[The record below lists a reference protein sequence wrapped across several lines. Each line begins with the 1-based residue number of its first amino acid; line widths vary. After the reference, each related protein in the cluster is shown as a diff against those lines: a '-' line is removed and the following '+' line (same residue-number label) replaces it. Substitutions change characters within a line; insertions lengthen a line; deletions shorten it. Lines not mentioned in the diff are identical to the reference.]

1 MNDLIVVIFILRI
14 IIMLIMEIKV
24 PVIMINIMSVA
35 ILIPLLTKITNE
47 KKIEMQYAQQTKT
60 MTKIVKR

>member
-1 MNDLIVVIFILRI
+1 
-14 IIMLIMEIKV
+14 MLIIGIKV
-24 PVIMINIMSVA
+24 SVIMINVMSVA

>member
-1 MNDLIVVIFILRI
+1 
-14 IIMLIMEIKV
+14 MLIIEIKV
-24 PVIMINIMSVA
+24 SVIMINMMSVA

-47 KKIEMQYAQQTKT
+47 KEIEMQYAQHTKT